1 MQQVAII
8 GSVLLKYAMCV
19 HVQHLAICCGYFDR
33 PTTISGILQVYSG
46 SQGRAMIFCETKRE
60 ADELALCPEIRQE
73 MHVLHGD
80 IPQEKRE
87 LVLQVR

>member
-1 MQQVAII
+1 LLLNAWCQQFLV
-8 GSVLLKYAMCV
+8 SVR
-19 HVQHLAICCGYFDR
+19 VQHLAICCGYFDR

-46 SQGRAMIFCETKRE
+46 TQGRAMVFCETKRE
-60 ADELALCPEIRQE
+60 ADELALSPEIRQE

-87 LVLQVR
+87 MVLQVRR